1 MPYLISHGFHCTF
14 QPLIPQLL
22 QSPSQGAIQPSPGGL
37 SSSSRPPP
45 RGLALYY
52 VHQFSGF
59 GLVLHPVFSFWACP
73 SLPIIQIL
81 HHKCSSTWA
90 GKDSL
95 CEQEREER
103 RDGGNTHSSF
113 RLHMTDDDK
122 K

>member
-73 SLPIIQIL
+73 SLPIIQIQNITNVL
-81 HHKCSSTWA
+81 VPGL
-90 GKDSL
+90 GKTPFVSRSVRKG
-95 CEQEREER
+95 ETEE
-103 RDGGNTHSSF
+103 THTPHSGC
-113 RLHMTDDDK
+113 T
-122 K
+122 